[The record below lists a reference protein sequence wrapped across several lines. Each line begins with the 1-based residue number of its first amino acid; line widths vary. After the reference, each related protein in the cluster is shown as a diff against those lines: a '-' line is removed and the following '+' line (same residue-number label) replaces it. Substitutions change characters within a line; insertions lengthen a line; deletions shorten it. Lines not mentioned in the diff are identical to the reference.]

1 VVWKKRRIEM
11 KRKLLKGFLILA
23 TISQV
28 VYAGDLLAVDGPGAP
43 PEKVT
48 GTVDRIEDDSIQIR
62 TDGGPMQSYSFSERR
77 REEVRAFN
85 EGDRVVVE
93 TDWMNR
99 LVDIYPATVL
109 FSSQAPGH
117 RIITGKVVTFS
128 RSGEKLTMETRSG
141 ETETFEVKDPALR
154 KMGFV
159 KKGSH
164 VTVELDDQN
173 RVTDVHR
180 G

>member
-1 VVWKKRRIEM
+1 M
-11 KRKLLKGFLILA
+11 KEKLMKGLLILA
-23 TISQV
+23 TMAQV
-28 VYAGDLLAVDGPGAP
+28 GYAGTVLAVDGPGASNQR
-43 PEKVT
+43 VD
-48 GTVDRIEDDSIQIR
+48 GTVDRIEDDSIHIR
-62 TDGGPMQSYSFSERR
+62 TEEGPVLAYSFDKRR
-77 REEVRAFN
+77 REDVRSFS

-93 TDWMNR
+93 TDWMHR
-99 LVDIYPATVL
+99 MIDIFPATVL

-128 RSGEKLTMETRSG
+128 RSDEKLTLETRGG
-141 ETETFEVKDPALR
+141 ETETFDVKDPALR
-154 KMGFV
+154 KMRSV
-159 KKGSH
+159 ERGSH